1 MVASLDTSDS
11 KSDFELLVIWDVL
24 GFPLDYICF
33 CKVKGNIGCFLVF
46 ILKAKKSV
54 NVYNSLKGCNK
65 PV

>member
-33 CKVKGNIGCFLVF
+33 CKVKGNIGCFLFF
-46 ILKAKKSV
+46 ILKEK
-54 NVYNSLKGCNK
+54 
-65 PV
+65 